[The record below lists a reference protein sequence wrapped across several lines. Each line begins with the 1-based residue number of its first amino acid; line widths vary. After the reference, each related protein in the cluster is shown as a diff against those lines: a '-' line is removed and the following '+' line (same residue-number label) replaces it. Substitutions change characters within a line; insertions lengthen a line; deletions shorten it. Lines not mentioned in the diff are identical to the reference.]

1 MKNNKTYD
9 SYLKELGYSES
20 TITSYTRNAKKFI
33 GWCNF
38 KGYNPSQIDY
48 KTCLSYVKDIQK
60 PSKGKTLSKRT
71 IQAHIGAIKIY
82 FNYLIEREDRGNNP
96 MQNINIRGIKRTIN
110 HNILEFEELE
120 DLFYSFPT
128 LNIQPPNCPHVA
140 MRDKVIVGLM
150 IFQGLD
156 ATALMS
162 LKLEHVKLNKG
173 KIYIPSTKKTNSRT
187 LELKSPQMFSFS
199 QYILKDRAV
208 LQDKIGSHTNAL
220 FPRNTEKSSVL
231 LSSLFKRLKR
241 LNYRVKDNKQIR
253 ASVIT
258 YWLKLHNIRKVQYMI
273 GHRYI
278 SSTERYLENDIESLQ
293 DMIALAHP
301 MK

>member
-1 MKNNKTYD
+1 MKNDKTYE

-20 TITSYTRNAKKFI
+20 TIISYTRNAKKFI

-38 KGYNPSQIDY
+38 KEHDTSHIDY
-48 KTCLSYVKDIQK
+48 KTCLTYVKDIQK
-60 PSKGKTLSKRT
+60 PRKGKILSKRT
-71 IQAHIGAIKIY
+71 IQMHIGAIKIY
-82 FNYLIEREDRGNNP
+82 FNYLIELEDRGNNP

-128 LNIQPPNCPHVA
+128 LNIQSPNCPHVA

-150 IFQGLD
+150 VYQGLD

-162 LKLEHVKLNKG
+162 LKLEHVKLEKG

-187 LELKSPQMFSFS
+187 LELKSPQMLTLS
-199 QYILKDRAV
+199 QYILKDRTA
-208 LQDKIGSHTNAL
+208 LQDKIGCHTNVL
-220 FPRNTEKSSVL
+220 FPRNYEKSSVL

-241 LNYRVKDNKQIR
+241 LNYRVKDCKQIR

-278 SSTERYLENDIESLQ
+278 SSTERYLETDIESLQ
-293 DMIALAHP
+293 NIIALAHP